1 MTINGELHEATSLK
15 KYVLDVRAH
24 VASAHF
30 ETTCKYLHA
39 NGDIRLREAVMIF
52 ASLPMPVQFVV
63 LSALGSVRLEGTVD
77 LLLSAISRK
86 SDLCGVAPFAIGQFG
101 GDDLLGKMVA
111 LVCRSRSQ
119 TVKCAALN
127 AIGHLMNIENRVLAI
142 ETCAT
147 AAFQERRSPGWMRAV
162 AISSLSHHLSH
173 IDRRTKRYRQNIN
186 TLLVALQTETDPFVL
201 SSAALSVGSLGVTN
215 ALSLLKR
222 LARTDRRQTGNCT
235 TVASD
240 CREAIRSLHKKR

>member
-162 AISSLSHHLSH
+162 
-173 IDRRTKRYRQNIN
+173 RYRQNIN